1 MSTTTIRIDPKLKQR
16 IARVA
21 KQTGTSAH
29 SLMVGAIEEV
39 VARTEKRA
47 AFLEEAEARSA
58 EFDRTGRGV
67 PWTEVSDWL
76 EARLVRGEK
85 VEMPRARR
93 LRKPAA
99 TR

>member
-1 MSTTTIRIDPKLKQR
+1 MSTTTIRLDPKLKQR
-16 IARVA
+16 VSRVA

-29 SLMVGAIEEV
+29 NLMVSAIEEV
-39 VARTEKRA
+39 VSRTEKRA
-47 AFLEEAEARSA
+47 AFLEEAEVRSA

-67 PWTEVSDWL
+67 PWSEVKDWL
-76 EARLVRGEK
+76 EARLGRGEK
-85 VEMPRARR
+85 VDPPRVRR